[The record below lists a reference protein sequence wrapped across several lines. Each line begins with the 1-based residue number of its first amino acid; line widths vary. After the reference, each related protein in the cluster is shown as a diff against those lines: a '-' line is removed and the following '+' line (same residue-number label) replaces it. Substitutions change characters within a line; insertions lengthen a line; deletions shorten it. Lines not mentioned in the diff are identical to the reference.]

1 MKFRN
6 VQFNDFNVLKPVDK
20 ALRILDEGD
29 DTMKADVKILGDPG
43 SIMDYRRLIQPT
55 VLNGCAASNC
65 HGGDKGGDF
74 VLYNVVDNDTVA
86 YTDLFILMRYKKGA
100 GENSNAG
107 VFTNPARKM
116 IDRAAGNRSL
126 LAEYGLPTDISE
138 VDHPQVTGYDFV
150 YRNADDVKYRQVID
164 WMNKSLKQP
173 EPDYMRD

>member
-6 VQFNDFNVLKPVDK
+6 VQFNDFNALKPVDK

-29 DTMKADVKILGDPG
+29 DTMKADVKVLGDPG
-43 SIMDYRRLIQPT
+43 SIMDYRRLIQPI

-100 GENSNAG
+100 
-107 VFTNPARKM
+107 R
-116 IDRAAGNRSL
+116 
-126 LAEYGLPTDISE
+126 
-138 VDHPQVTGYDFV
+138 
-150 YRNADDVKYRQVID
+150 
-164 WMNKSLKQP
+164 
-173 EPDYMRD
+173 